1 MENQS
6 QEEGSEDDDDD
17 DDIPPGTLPEPCQ
30 RELQTAA
37 L

>member
-6 QEEGSEDDDDD
+6 QEEGSEDDD

>member
-6 QEEGSEDDDDD
+6 QEEGSEGD

>member
-6 QEEGSEDDDDD
+6 QEEGSEDD